1 MNHCQGERARGGGG
15 ITRLERSGGEERRGR
30 EKKKIKGEERGTKS
44 EGWGGVKGWRER
56 GGAAEVEGGEEG
68 RIKVR
73 VKSGGFLE

>member
-15 ITRLERSGGEERRGR
+15 ITRLERSGGEERTR
-30 EKKKIKGEERGTKS
+30 KKKNQGRGEGYQERGV
-44 EGWGGVKGWRER
+44 EGGVKRWRER
-56 GGAAEVEGGEEG
+56 GWAAEVEGGEEG